1 MSYNPTGG
9 ALTNHQ
15 ESLQCLACAA
25 FRKLGSLDYNTLIT
39 LMKQNINNPG
49 DQADA
54 IWDNVGIDET
64 TKRGLSSWA
73 TDPGNK
79 KLLDTWV
86 YSSVYVAESLNGD
99 NHFKSGDYVFYRQDQ
114 FPSNGA
120 SFKQVFNGLMSDIRK
135 DLKTSPQ
142 FAKSYAGK
150 IYSNI
155 TIKDDKW
162 NPADFIAIK
171 KGSQSKWSKLVTEK
185 GFDDWAA
192 TQSRALKQDLVSF
205 AKTLKGKDKNKL
217 HIVESMQHLY
227 LYNKLIGDGFENG
240 EFIPISLKQS
250 KSPNPSVQAVFHREP
265 KDLDKYFRMQVEVGD
280 VKYNPNN
287 QKAEIEFDITNLK
300 GTADNA
306 NKWKFDVRGFE
317 TTRQL
322 SDVQLGLLQRGTGA
336 KDSYH
341 GKITLKVIT
350 QQIRGSGGSGAIRQM
365 LAEKKRLWKQYSPP
379 GKIRPDPGMLKKWL
393 VGNGHG
399 FIDYRLFDEL
409 AKKNSNFLTEDI
421 RIVAM
426 MSDYAAYL
434 SGNETTAKQFGSQ
447 ATSTT
452 FYDKMIERGLKKGK
466 DYSDVSI
473 SHTQA
478 KYMKNKIQSYEVAH
492 VIDYDGAAI
501 NKKVKENILK
511 SMWMYAASKGF
522 AIFKTNDTAF
532 YLLAGSYLKCA
543 A

>member
-1 MSYNPTGG
+1 MGYSPTGG

-25 FRKLGSLDYNTLIT
+25 RMELGELDYNTLIT
-39 LMKQNINNPG
+39 LMKQDNNDRGPE
-49 DQADA
+49 ATT
-54 IWDNVGIDET
+54 IWGNVGIDDT
-64 TKRGLSSWA
+64 TKKGLSSWA

-79 KLLDTWV
+79 KLLDTWIN
-86 YSSVYVAESLNGD
+86 SSVYVADSLAGD
-99 NHFKSGDYVFYRQDQ
+99 KHFKSGEYVFYRQDQ
-114 FPSNGA
+114 FPTPGA
-120 SFKQVFNGLMSDIRK
+120 SFKQVFNGLISDIK
-135 DLKTSPQ
+135 YDLKTNPQ
-142 FAKSYAGK
+142 FAKSYAGR
-150 IYSNI
+150 IYGNI

-171 KGSQSKWSKLVTEK
+171 KGSEGKWKKLVTER
-185 GFDDWAA
+185 GFDSWAA
-192 TQSRALKQDLVSF
+192 TQARALKQDLVSF
-205 AKTLKGKDKNKL
+205 AQTLKGKDKSKM
-217 HIVESMQHLY
+217 HIVESMQQLY
-227 LYNKLIGDGFENG
+227 LYNKLIGDAFEDG

-250 KSPNPSVQAVFHREP
+250 KSPNPAVQAVFHREP
-265 KDLDKYFRMQVEVGD
+265 KDLDKYFRMQVEVSD

-300 GTADNA
+300 GTEDSA

-322 SDVQLGLLQRGTGA
+322 ADVQLGLLQRGSGA

-350 QQIRGSGGSGAIRQM
+350 QQIKGSGGSGAIRQM
-365 LAEKKRLWKQYSPP
+365 LAEKRRLWKEYSPP
-379 GKIRPDPGMLKKWL
+379 GKRAPDSGMLKKWL

-409 AKKNSNFLTEDI
+409 AKRNSKFLTEDI

-434 SGNETTAKQFGSQ
+434 SGNKTTAKEFGAK
-447 ATSTT
+447 ATSRS

-492 VIDYDGAAI
+492 VVDYDGAGI
-501 NKKVKENILK
+501 NKEVKENILK
-511 SMWMYAASKGF
+511 SMWMYAAAKGF
-522 AIFKTNDTAF
+522 AIFKNKDTSF

>member
-1 MSYNPTGG
+1 MAYSLSGG
-9 ALTNHQ
+9 RLTAHQ

-25 FRKLGSLDYNTLIT
+25 RRKLGEIDYTTLLQ
-39 LMKQNINNPG
+39 LMKQDSDDPG
-49 DQADA
+49 PQANSIWSNVVIDQS
-54 IWDNVGIDET
+54 
-64 TKRGLSSWA
+64 TKTGLSSWA
-73 TDPGNK
+73 KNPANK

-86 YSSVYVAESLNGD
+86 NSSVYVADSLAKD
-99 NHFKSGDYVFYRQDQ
+99 KHFKSGDYVFYRQDQ
-114 FPSNGA
+114 FPTDGA
-120 SFKQVFNGLMSDIRK
+120 SFKQVFTGLMDEIRH
-135 DLKTSPQ
+135 DLKTNPE

-150 IYSNI
+150 IYNNI

-171 KGSQSKWSKLVTEK
+171 KGFEGKWANLVTER
-185 GFDDWAA
+185 GFDTWAS
-192 TQSRALKQDLVSF
+192 TQTKALKQDLVAF
-205 AKTLKGKDKNKL
+205 AKTLKGKDRSKL
-217 HIVESMQHLY
+217 RIVESMQHLY
-227 LYNKLIGDGFENG
+227 LYNKLIGDAFQDG

-250 KSPNPSVQAVFHREP
+250 KTPDPGVQAVFHREP
-265 KDLDKYFRMQVEVGD
+265 KDLNKYFKMNVEVSD
-280 VKYNPNN
+280 VKYNPDN

-300 GTADNA
+300 DIPDSA

-317 TTRQL
+317 TTRDL
-322 SDVQLGLLQRGTGA
+322 KDIQLGLLQRGTGA

-350 QQIRGSGGSGAIRQM
+350 EQIRGSGGSGAIRQM
-365 LAEKKRLWKQYSPP
+365 LRKKRELWKEYSPP

-393 VGNGHG
+393 IGNGHG

-409 AKKNSNFLTEDI
+409 AKKNSRFLTEDI

-434 SGNETTAKQFGSQ
+434 SNNKTTAEEFGSK
-447 ATSTT
+447 ATSRS
-452 FYDKMIERGLKKGK
+452 FYNKMIERGLKKGK

-473 SHTQA
+473 SFTQA

-492 VIDYDGAAI
+492 VVDYDGARI
-501 NKKVKENILK
+501 NTEIKKNILK

-522 AIFKTNDTAF
+522 AVFKNNETSF

>member
-1 MSYNPTGG
+1 MAYNVTGG

-25 FRKLGSLDYNTLIT
+25 RRKLGELDYRTLIT
-39 LMKQNINNPG
+39 LMKQQSNNPG
-49 DQADA
+49 PEAKA
-54 IWDNVGIDET
+54 IWNNVVIDEN
-64 TKRGLSSWA
+64 TKRGLARWA
-73 TDPGNK
+73 DDPANPN
-79 KLLDTWV
+79 LLNTWV
-86 YSSVYVAESLNGD
+86 NSSVYVADSLTKD
-99 NHFKSGDYVFYRQDQ
+99 DHFKGGDYIFYRQDQ
-114 FPSNGA
+114 FPNAGE
-120 SFKQVFNGLMSDIRK
+120 SFKNVFNDLMAEIKR
-135 DLKTSPQ
+135 DLRSSPT
-142 FAKSYAGK
+142 FARSYAGK
-150 IYSNI
+150 IYNNI

-171 KGSQSKWSKLVTEK
+171 KGTENKWKGLVTK
-185 GFDDWAA
+185 RGFDQWAA
-192 TQSRALKQDLVSF
+192 TQSRALRQDLVAF

-227 LYNKLIGDGFENG
+227 LYNKLIGDGFEDG

-250 KSPNPSVQAVFHREP
+250 KTPNPSVQAVFHREP
-265 KDLDKYFRMQVEVGD
+265 KDLDKYFRMQVDISD

-300 GTADNA
+300 GTADDL

-317 TTRQL
+317 TTREL
-322 SDVQLGLLQRGTGA
+322 ADIQLGLLQRGGGA

-365 LAEKKRLWKQYSPP
+365 LQKKRELWKQYSPP
-379 GKIRPDPGMLKKWL
+379 GKVRPDPGMLKKWL
-393 VGNGHG
+393 IGNGHG

-434 SGNETTAKQFGSQ
+434 SGNKTTAREFGSN
-447 ATSTT
+447 ATSRS
-452 FYDKMIERGLKKGK
+452 FYDKMIERGLRKGK

-473 SHTQA
+473 SQTQA

-492 VIDYDGAAI
+492 VVDYDGAGI
-501 NKKVKENILK
+501 NKKVKNNIIK

-522 AIFKTNDTAF
+522 AIFKENKTSF
-532 YLLAGSYLKCA
+532 YLLSGSYLKCA

>member
-171 KGSQSKWSKLVTEK
+171 KVSLILSK
-185 GFDDWAA
+185 
-192 TQSRALKQDLVSF
+192 
-205 AKTLKGKDKNKL
+205 
-217 HIVESMQHLY
+217 
-227 LYNKLIGDGFENG
+227 
-240 EFIPISLKQS
+240 FIAP
-250 KSPNPSVQAVFHREP
+250 
-265 KDLDKYFRMQVEVGD
+265 
-280 VKYNPNN
+280 
-287 QKAEIEFDITNLK
+287 
-300 GTADNA
+300 
-306 NKWKFDVRGFE
+306 
-317 TTRQL
+317 
-322 SDVQLGLLQRGTGA
+322 
-336 KDSYH
+336 
-341 GKITLKVIT
+341 
-350 QQIRGSGGSGAIRQM
+350 
-365 LAEKKRLWKQYSPP
+365 
-379 GKIRPDPGMLKKWL
+379 
-393 VGNGHG
+393 
-399 FIDYRLFDEL
+399 
-409 AKKNSNFLTEDI
+409 
-421 RIVAM
+421 
-426 MSDYAAYL
+426 
-434 SGNETTAKQFGSQ
+434 
-447 ATSTT
+447 
-452 FYDKMIERGLKKGK
+452 
-466 DYSDVSI
+466 
-473 SHTQA
+473 
-478 KYMKNKIQSYEVAH
+478 
-492 VIDYDGAAI
+492 
-501 NKKVKENILK
+501 
-511 SMWMYAASKGF
+511 
-522 AIFKTNDTAF
+522 
-532 YLLAGSYLKCA
+532 
-543 A
+543 

>member
-1 MSYNPTGG
+1 MAYSLSGG
-9 ALTNHQ
+9 QLTAHQ

-25 FRKLGSLDYNTLIT
+25 RRKLGELDADTLIQF
-39 LMKQNINNPG
+39 MKQDNNDPAP
-49 DQADA
+49 QANAVWSNVD
-54 IWDNVGIDET
+54 IDNSVKNGL
-64 TKRGLSSWA
+64 KRWA
-73 TDPGNK
+73 DDPANQ

-86 YSSVYVAESLNGD
+86 NSCVYIANSLATD
-99 NHFKSGDYVFYRQDQ
+99 NHFKSGDYVFCRQDQ
-114 FPSNGA
+114 FPGPGR

-135 DLKTSPQ
+135 DLKTNPQ
-142 FAKSYAGK
+142 FARSYAGK

-162 NPADFIAIK
+162 NPADILAIK
-171 KGSQSKWSKLVTEK
+171 KGSENKWSGLVTER
-185 GFDDWAA
+185 GFDNWAA
-192 TQSRALKQDLVSF
+192 KQSRALKQDLISF
-205 AKTLKGKDKNKL
+205 AQTLKGKDKNKL
-217 HIVESMQHLY
+217 RIVESMQHLY
-227 LYNKLIGDGFENG
+227 LYNKLIGDGFQDG

-250 KSPNPSVQAVFHREP
+250 KSPNPAVQAIFHKEP
-265 KDLDKYFRMQVEVGD
+265 KDLDKYFRMHVEVTD
-280 VKYNPNN
+280 IKYNPNN

-300 GTADNA
+300 DIPDAA

-317 TTRQL
+317 TTREL
-322 SDVQLGLLQRGTGA
+322 ADVQLGLLQTGSGA

-350 QQIRGSGGSGAIRQM
+350 SQIRGSGGSGAIRQM
-365 LAEKKRLWKQYSPP
+365 LAKKRELWKEYSPK

-393 VGNGHG
+393 IGNGHG

-409 AKKNSNFLTEDI
+409 AKRNSRFLTEDI

-426 MSDYAAYL
+426 MADYAAYL
-434 SGNETTAKQFGSQ
+434 SGNKTTAKEFGAT
-447 ATSTT
+447 ATSRS

-466 DYSDVSI
+466 DYSDVTI

-492 VIDYDGAAI
+492 VIDYDGANI
-501 NKKVKENILK
+501 NEKVKKNILK